1 MLQASCNTLL
11 SHVHTLISMLPSG
24 HKILRMDS
32 RLDSDRTQ
40 RGQLTSL
47 MQDGEWS
54 HRVHELASALV
65 KYLSAMRLL
74 GMALPDDAEMDIARL
89 AVTSLEV
96 TCWALTNGLNVSS
109 QNVVLALECMSDC
122 LQNQQIFAVIG
133 SSDHM
138 TWACSA
144 IGCVHQ
150 IVKKV
155 NPQRKPFSSVDVIV
169 EQQSTLKG

>member
-11 SHVHTLISMLPSG
+11 SHVHTLISIMPSG

-40 RGQLTSL
+40 RGRLTSL

-74 GMALPDDAEMDIARL
+74 GMVIPSHAEIDIARL
-89 AVTSLEV
+89 AVTCLEV
-96 TCWALTNGLNVSS
+96 SHINATYNNCNH
-109 QNVVLALECMSDC
+109 
-122 LQNQQIFAVIG
+122 F
-133 SSDHM
+133 
-138 TWACSA
+138 
-144 IGCVHQ
+144 
-150 IVKKV
+150 
-155 NPQRKPFSSVDVIV
+155 
-169 EQQSTLKG
+169 